1 MADGSFIFATIMKVP
16 IEIAGKRKI
25 AAVVFS
31 DRLNIGFNLLGRK
44 DVFDAFDEVVFRE
57 SSHEVEVGLKVS
69 ADSFRAERMGG
80 KEIQYCCGNVNGSPE
95 L

>member
-31 DRLNIGFNLLGRK
+31 DRLNIGSNLLASK
-44 DVFDAFDEVVFRE
+44 DVFDAFDEVVSKRI
-57 SSHEVEVGLKVS
+57 LT
-69 ADSFRAERMGG
+69 
-80 KEIQYCCGNVNGSPE
+80 
-95 L
+95 